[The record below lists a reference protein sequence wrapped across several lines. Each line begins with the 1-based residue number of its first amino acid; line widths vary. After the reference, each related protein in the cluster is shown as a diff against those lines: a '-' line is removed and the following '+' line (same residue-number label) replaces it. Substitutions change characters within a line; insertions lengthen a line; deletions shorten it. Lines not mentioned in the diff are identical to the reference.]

1 MRKWERVCAESTGA
15 KGKSYSPFGGPWH
28 GVAKAWTLPYRARH
42 TSNTINERP
51 PFMTTEQNIAAL
63 TIPEQIWLWL
73 RLNMMDIAG
82 AFAVLVIGLLLA
94 KLISG
99 WVERAMAKSHR
110 FEPTVANFLSSVVKY
125 ALWALVLITVLAQFG
140 VETTSILAALGG
152 MALAI
157 GLALQGTLS
166 NVASGVMILV
176 QKPFK
181 VGEAISAGSVTGT
194 VQQIGLFTTELKQF
208 DGLFVMVPN
217 SELWNQAIV
226 NFHRH
231 PIRRFELI
239 VGIAYGDS
247 MEQARSELLALAA
260 SDERILSDPEPVA
273 FVSSLDDSSVGIGLR
288 VWCTTG
294 DFVNVGWDLTE
305 AAKARFDDVGLSIPF
320 PQREITTKAA

>member
-1 MRKWERVCAESTGA
+1 
-15 KGKSYSPFGGPWH
+15 
-28 GVAKAWTLPYRARH
+28 
-42 TSNTINERP
+42 
-51 PFMTTEQNIAAL
+51 MTTDQTISAL
-63 TIPEQIWLWL
+63 SIPEQIWLWL

-82 AFAVLVIGLLLA
+82 AVAVLVIGLLLA
-94 KLISG
+94 KLVSG
-99 WVERAMAKSHR
+99 WVECAIARSHR

-125 ALWALVLITVLAQFG
+125 ALWALVLVTVLAQFG

-152 MALAI
+152 MALAV

-217 SELWNQAIV
+217 SELWNKAIV

-231 PIRRFELI
+231 PVRRFELV

-247 MEQARSELLALAA
+247 MEQARSELLSLAA
-260 SDERILSDPEPVA
+260 ADDRVLSDPEPAA
-273 FVSSLDDSSVGIGLR
+273 FVASLDDSSVGIGLR
-288 VWCTTG
+288 VWCSTG
-294 DFVNVGWDLTE
+294 DYLALGWDLTE
-305 AAKARFDDVGLSIPF
+305 RVKARFDDVGISIPF
-320 PQREITTKAA
+320 PQREITQKAA

>member
-1 MRKWERVCAESTGA
+1 
-15 KGKSYSPFGGPWH
+15 
-28 GVAKAWTLPYRARH
+28 
-42 TSNTINERP
+42 
-51 PFMTTEQNIAAL
+51 MTTDQNIAAV

-94 KLISG
+94 RIVSG
-99 WVERAMAKSHR
+99 WVERAMSKSPR
-110 FEPTVANFLSSVVKY
+110 FEPTVANFLSNVVKY
-125 ALWALVLITVLAQFG
+125 ALWALVIVTVLAQFG

-152 MALAI
+152 MALAV

-181 VGEAISAGSVTGT
+181 VGEGINAGSVTGT

-226 NFHRH
+226 NLHRH

-239 VGIAYGDS
+239 VGIAYDDS
-247 MEQARSELLALAA
+247 MEEARKELLALAEA
-260 SDERILSDPEPVA
+260 DERILDDPEPVA

-288 VWCTTG
+288 VWCATG
-294 DFVNVGWDLTE
+294 DYVNVGWDLTE
-305 AAKARFDDVGLSIPF
+305 AAKARFDARGISIPF
-320 PQREITTKAA
+320 PQREVTMKQP

>member
-1 MRKWERVCAESTGA
+1 MQTDQAVS
-15 KGKSYSPFGGPWH
+15 
-28 GVAKAWTLPYRARH
+28 
-42 TSNTINERP
+42 
-51 PFMTTEQNIAAL
+51 AL
-63 TIPEQIWLWL
+63 TIPEQALLWL

-82 AFAVLVIGLLLA
+82 AFAVLFFGLLAA
-94 KLISG
+94 KLISN
-99 WVERAMAKSHR
+99 WVERGLARSDR
-110 FEPTVANFLSSVVKY
+110 FDATVANFLSNLVKY
-125 ALWALVLITVLAQFG
+125 ALWALVLVTVLSQFG

-152 MALAI
+152 MALAV

-176 QKPFK
+176 QRPFK
-181 VGEAISAGSVTGT
+181 IGEAISAGSVTGT

-239 VGIAYGDS
+239 VGIAYSDS
-247 MEQARSELLALAA
+247 MQKAREELLALAA
-260 SDERILSDPEPVA
+260 EDERVLDDPEPVA
-273 FVSSLDDSSVGIGLR
+273 FVASLDDSSVGIGVR

-294 DFVNVGWDLTE
+294 DFVAVSWDLTE
-305 AAKARFDDVGLSIPF
+305 KAKARFDDVGISIPF
-320 PQREITTKAA
+320 PQREVRQRAA

>member
-1 MRKWERVCAESTGA
+1 
-15 KGKSYSPFGGPWH
+15 
-28 GVAKAWTLPYRARH
+28 
-42 TSNTINERP
+42 
-51 PFMTTEQNIAAL
+51 MTTDQAISAL

-73 RLNMMDIAG
+73 RLHMMDIAG

-94 KLISG
+94 GILSR
-99 WVERAMAKSHR
+99 WAERAMTRSPR
-110 FEPTVANFLSSVVKY
+110 FEPTVANFLSSIVKY
-125 ALWALVLITVLAQFG
+125 ALWAVVLVTVLAQFG

-217 SELWNQAIV
+217 SQLWNQAIV

-231 PIRRFELI
+231 PNRRLELV

-247 MEQARSELLALAA
+247 MLRAREELLKLALT
-260 SDERILSDPEPVA
+260 DERVLSEPEAVT

-288 VWCTTG
+288 VWCSTSAYLG
-294 DFVNVGWDLTE
+294 LSWDLTE
-305 AAKARFDDVGLSIPF
+305 AVKARFDDVGISIPF
-320 PQREITTKAA
+320 PQREVVQRAA